1 MSDEKKDIFKQAAEQ
16 HISIEV
22 SKKDEDVEL
31 VETEEIVE
39 DLSMIDKA
47 ISVTKEL
54 EWNTLKHN
62 LQTKHAAKFD
72 RILSTLP
79 DRDFIRV
86 YLKALEFVKPKITR
100 VENDGPKEEE
110 KSMNIL
116 IVKSGNDDKQTIDI
130 TDYGK
135 E

>member
-1 MSDEKKDIFKQAAEQ
+1 MSIATNLPELPTNNE
-16 HISIEV
+16 
-22 SKKDEDVEL
+22 SK
-31 VETEEIVE
+31 I
-39 DLSMIDKA
+39 
-47 ISVTKEL
+47 KE
-54 EWNTLKHN
+54 TLKHN